1 MPHVLLVHGG
11 GHGAWCWA
19 DVQRYLD
26 GAGIASSAFDL
37 PGAGA
42 DPTPRA
48 GIDLTDYIDAT
59 VAQIDAIDDDV
70 ILVGHSIAGLTLPGA
85 IAAREERIAHA
96 MFIAALVCDVGETG
110 IESIPSDRRP
120 SYYELARASGDDTF
134 QPSFAAA
141 WDRFFPS
148 LEEESA
154 RAAYALLT
162 PQPLGPYLQSNP
174 VALSELRT
182 ARSYLLLE
190 GDRTFPIA
198 LARSFAEKTGVEPII
213 RAGDHCWMLTDPH
226 ACANEIAEV
235 ALAGSLG

>member
-19 DVQRYLD
+19 DVQRYLA
-26 GAGIASSAFDL
+26 GANIASSAFDL

-42 DPTPRA
+42 DSTPRA

-85 IAAREERIAHA
+85 IAAREDRITHA
-96 MFIAALVCDVGETG
+96 LFIAALVCDVGEAG
-110 IESIPSDRRP
+110 IESIPADRRP
-120 SYYELARASGDDTF
+120 SYYEMAQASGDDTF

-154 RAAYALLT
+154 RAAYASLT
-162 PQPLGPYLQSNP
+162 PQPLGPYLQPNP
-174 VALSELRT
+174 VAMAELRT
-182 ARSYLLLE
+182 PRSYLLLE
-190 GDRTFPIA
+190 SDRTFPIV
-198 LARSFAEKTGVEPII
+198 LARSFAAKAGVEPII
-213 RAGDHCWMLTDPH
+213 RAGTT
-226 ACANEIAEV
+226 
-235 ALAGSLG
+235 AGCSPIHTSARTR

>member
-1 MPHVLLVHGG
+1 VPHVLLVHGG

-19 DVQRYLD
+19 DVQRYLA
-26 GAGIASSAFDL
+26 GANIASSAFDL

-42 DPTPRA
+42 DSTPRA

-85 IAAREERIAHA
+85 IAAREDRITHA
-96 MFIAALVCDVGETG
+96 LFIAALVCDVGEAG
-110 IESIPSDRRP
+110 IESIPADRRP
-120 SYYELARASGDDTF
+120 SYYEMAQASGDDTF

-154 RAAYALLT
+154 RAAYASLT
-162 PQPLGPYLQSNP
+162 PQPLGPYLQPNP
-174 VALSELRT
+174 VAMAELRT
-182 ARSYLLLE
+182 PRSYLLLE
-190 GDRTFPIA
+190 SDRTFPIA
-198 LARSFAEKTGVEPII
+198 LARSFAAKTGVEPII

-226 ACANEIAEV
+226 ECANAIAEV
-235 ALAGSLG
+235 ALAGSPG

>member
-42 DPTPRA
+42 DSRPRA

-70 ILVGHSIAGLTLPGA
+70 VIVGHSIAGLTLPGA
-85 IAAREERIAHA
+85 IAARQDRIAHA
-96 MFIAALVCDVGETG
+96 LFIAALVCHAGDRG
-110 IESIPSDRRP
+110 IESIPADRRP
-120 SYYELARASGDDTF
+120 SYYEMAQASADDTF
-134 QPSFAAA
+134 QPSFPAA

-148 LEEESA
+148 LDEESA
-154 RAAYALLT
+154 QAAYARIT
-162 PQPLGPYLQSNP
+162 PQPLGPYLQPGP
-174 VALSELRT
+174 VAMAELDTPRT
-182 ARSYLLLE
+182 YLLLE
-190 GDRTFPIA
+190 GDRTFPIP
-198 LARSFAEKTGVEPII
+198 LARTFAAKAGVEPII

-226 ACANEIAEV
+226 ACANAIAEV
-235 ALAGSLG
+235 ALPGSPA

>member
-19 DVQRYLD
+19 DVQRYLA
-26 GAGIASSAFDL
+26 GANIASSAFDL

-42 DPTPRA
+42 DSTPRA

-85 IAAREERIAHA
+85 IAAREDRITHA
-96 MFIAALVCDVGETG
+96 LFIAALVCDVGEAG
-110 IESIPSDRRP
+110 IESIPADRRP
-120 SYYELARASGDDTF
+120 SYYEMAQASGDDTF

-154 RAAYALLT
+154 RAAYASLT
-162 PQPLGPYLQSNP
+162 PQPLGPYLQPNP
-174 VALSELRT
+174 VAMAELRT
-182 ARSYLLLE
+182 PRSYLLLE
-190 GDRTFPIA
+190 SDRTFPIV
-198 LARSFAEKTGVEPII
+198 LARSFAAKAGVEPII

-226 ACANEIAEV
+226 ECANAIAEV
-235 ALAGSLG
+235 ALAGSPG